1 MKVPEFLLGLI
12 TAIYAAIFTILYV
25 VEPDDIPLMYLNMDN
40 WDYPYYINGVFCVL
54 LVAGFF
60 CSLSVY
66 KLFIRKK
73 RRIEPK
79 IHYFIM
85 NYKFDVYWIFMIAT
99 IVVTVTIGLIA
110 FWISETVSTFLIISL
125 LSFSLLFFMNSYL
138 HYSLND
144 HMFFQD
150 IT

>member
-1 MKVPEFLLGLI
+1 
-12 TAIYAAIFTILYV
+12 
-25 VEPDDIPLMYLNMDN
+25 MDE
-40 WDYPYYINGVFCVL
+40 WDYAYYICGVFCLL
-54 LVAGFF
+54 LVTGFF
-60 CSLSVY
+60 CVLSVY

-85 NYKFDVYWIFMIAT
+85 NYKFDVYWIFMIGT
-99 IVVTVTIGLIA
+99 IVITVTIGLISY
-110 FWISETVSTFLIISL
+110 WITYIVSTFLIIAL
-125 LSFSLLFFMNSYL
+125 LTFSVLALMNSYL
-138 HYSLND
+138 HYSMND